1 MTEIPAPEP
10 DDSNVQWPEP
20 AHATGDAL
28 VDKALSILDGVPD
41 VPLEDHGE
49 LYTRIHDSLL
59 EALDAEPGL
68 PTIQSSPQ
76 RPEGSN

>member
-10 DDSNVQWPEP
+10 DDNSVEWPEP

-28 VDKALSILDGVPD
+28 VDKALGVLDSVPD

-59 EALDAEPGL
+59 EALDSEPGL

-76 RPEGSN
+76 RPEGNN